1 MLIKERYSVHVKKG
15 ILKRKKLLVLFGNV
29 LSKQDV
35 PHTGEAEHG
44 GVLEGNRRLHGRDQP
59 QGRGRQGKLSK
70 EKGIFKKTFFCRLS
84 DQEEGCLQVDS
95 PWPEG

>member
-44 GVLEGNRRLHGRDQP
+44 GVLEGNR
-59 QGRGRQGKLSK
+59 
-70 EKGIFKKTFFCRLS
+70 
-84 DQEEGCLQVDS
+84 
-95 PWPEG
+95 

>member
-1 MLIKERYSVHVKKG
+1 MHVKKG
-15 ILKRKKLLVLFGNV
+15 IWKRKKLLVLFGNV

-59 QGRGRQGKLSK
+59 QGRGRQGKVSNR
-70 EKGIFKKTFFCRLS
+70 KGISKKTSFFRLS
-84 DQEEGCLQVDS
+84 DQEEGCLQVGS